1 MVYYAVSNG
10 KSIGIFT
17 NWNDCK
23 ESVNGYPNALYKKFD
38 TKQEAEDFI
47 ALSNNKETKNVKQ
60 NKITDFLE
68 KTTKINELSSTDFIP
83 EYYVYTD
90 GACSNNGRDN
100 ASAGIGVFFGTD
112 DPRNLSKK
120 LEGKQTNNTAEL
132 TAIIQAYYIIEHDLN
147 NGKKIAILTD
157 SEYSIKCLSG
167 YGEKC
172 YKQGWNKD
180 IPNKELVKLVYE
192 TYKDKTNVKFI
203 HVKAHT
209 DNTDIHSLGNQH
221 ADRLANQAIGLDICP
236 YNQEISTKIYLDVP
250 FIKKDEV
257 KKKGGIWDSTNKKWF
272 VRSDNKYK
280 DELITMFS
288 S

>member
-1 MVYYAVSNG
+1 M
-10 KSIGIFT
+10 
-17 NWNDCK
+17 
-23 ESVNGYPNALYKKFD
+23 
-38 TKQEAEDFI
+38 
-47 ALSNNKETKNVKQ
+47 
-60 NKITDFLE
+60 
-68 KTTKINELSSTDFIP
+68 
-83 EYYVYTD
+83 
-90 GACSNNGRDN
+90 
-100 ASAGIGVFFGTD
+100 
-112 DPRNLSKK
+112 
-120 LEGKQTNNTAEL
+120 
-132 TAIIQAYYIIEHDLN
+132 
-147 NGKKIAILTD
+147 
-157 SEYSIKCLSG
+157 KCLSG

-192 TYKDKTNVKFI
+192 SYKDKTNVKFI

-221 ADRLANQAIGLDICP
+221 ADRLANQAIGLDNCP

-288 S
+288 T